1 MSRNHL
7 FCTWD
12 TRILEEV
19 GSALFAL
26 CGAGI
31 CLERS
36 LSDRIGGILGLML
49 ETRTCAFSVSQ
60 STGEDGASVDVVPAP
75 FDGAEQR
82 GIYEVRGPG
91 RHVTAQ
97 AA

>member
-1 MSRNHL
+1 MK
-7 FCTWD
+7 
-12 TRILEEV
+12 IYLEAV
-19 GSALFAL
+19 A
-26 CGAGI
+26 CN
-31 CLERS
+31 
-36 LSDRIGGILGLML
+36 
-49 ETRTCAFSVSQ
+49 